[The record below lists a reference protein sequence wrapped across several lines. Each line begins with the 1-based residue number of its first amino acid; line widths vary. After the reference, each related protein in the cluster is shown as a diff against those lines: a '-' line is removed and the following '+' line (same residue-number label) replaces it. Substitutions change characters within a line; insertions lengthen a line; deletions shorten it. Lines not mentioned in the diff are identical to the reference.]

1 MAFATA
7 EDVAT
12 RLGRVLTATEAATA
26 EMLIEAATAVI
37 AEAASKNDAWAT
49 ALTPVPQFLHFLCVE
64 LVVRSMANPEA
75 LTRFQEQLGAYSSTK
90 AFQSPASGGGLML
103 AEWEVNAVRRTVY
116 GTLSGSARVES
127 LADDI
132 ADLVFGDC
140 S

>member
-1 MAFATA
+1 MPFATA

-12 RLGRVLTATEAATA
+12 RLGRVLTATETATA

-37 AEAASKNDAWAT
+37 AEAASKDDAWAT
-49 ALTPVPQFLHFLCVE
+49 ALTPVPNMLKFLAVE
-64 LVVRSMANPEA
+64 VVVRAMANPEA
-75 LTRFQEQLGAYSSTK
+75 LSRFQEQLGAYSSTK
-90 AFQSPASGGGLML
+90 AFATATAGGGLML
-103 AEWEVNAVRRTVY
+103 TDVEVNLVRRTVY
-116 GTLSGSARVES
+116 GTLSGSVRVES